1 VVRRIA
7 VSVVSLVR
15 KGTTAEG
22 TTMARRRK
30 ITDQFPGSLRA
41 ALRRR
46 GIRMVRPRAQKTR
59 TSGAQLAL
67 VGVRG
72 AGLTPFS
79 VPGAKRG

>member
-1 VVRRIA
+1 
-7 VSVVSLVR
+7 
-15 KGTTAEG
+15 
-22 TTMARRRK
+22 MARRRK

-79 VPGAKRG
+79 GSGALSMIDPQDPLSTSTERFR